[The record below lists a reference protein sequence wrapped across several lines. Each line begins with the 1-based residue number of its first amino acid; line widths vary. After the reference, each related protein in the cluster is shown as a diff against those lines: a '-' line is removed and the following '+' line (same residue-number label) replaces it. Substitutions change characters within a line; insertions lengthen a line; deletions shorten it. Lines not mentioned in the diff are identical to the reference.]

1 MTSVV
6 SAKHDSRPITT
17 VILRVLIHFAPLLC
31 STTSQL
37 RFSNGADETL
47 SNCFLRMRMARFLKT
62 LSSLFCHNMQWPC
75 YFPPSLDT
83 QSPHTIV
90 VQHHVFDRW
99 SAANQILSHCFCAS
113 NGIILPTLLHA
124 SFATTHVGSA
134 TSCPSLATPRLSLQR
149 QSPRPSVW
157 IHFHLHSACILYL
170 PGLPSTSP

>member
-1 MTSVV
+1 MPHSCVV
-6 SAKHDSRPITT
+6 QHHSCDSPMVRMKTCQSAFARANAAGSEDSLVALLPQHAMA
-17 VILRVLIHFAPLLC
+17 VLLP
-31 STTSQL
+31 S
-37 RFSNGADETL
+37 
-47 SNCFLRMRMARFLKT
+47 
-62 LSSLFCHNMQWPC
+62 
-75 YFPPSLDT
+75 SLDT
-83 QSPHTIV
+83 QSPRTIV

-99 SAANQILSHCFCAS
+99 SAAIQILSHCFCAS

-170 PGLPSTSP
+170 PGLPSTLP